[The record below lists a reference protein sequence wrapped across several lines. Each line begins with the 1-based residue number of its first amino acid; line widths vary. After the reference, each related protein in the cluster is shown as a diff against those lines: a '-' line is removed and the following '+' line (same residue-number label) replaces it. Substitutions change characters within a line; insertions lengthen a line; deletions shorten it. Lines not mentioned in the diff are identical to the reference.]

1 MSISEDLRNNH
12 DLSIDEILKQHNTNL
27 KQVMNA
33 PIIGRP
39 RKEGK
44 DKKLLY
50 IYKHSRS
57 SYEISKSMDGKNYY
71 FGVYKC
77 LEDAIIVRDAL
88 KSVDWNVDCLDDFL
102 KVLGVER
109 IVKMVKS

>member
-27 KQVMNA
+27 KQLMNA
-33 PIIGRP
+33 PIGRP

-44 DKKLLY
+44 DKKLRH
-50 IYKHSRS
+50 IYKHSRG
-57 SYEISKSMDGKNYY
+57 SYEISKCIDRKNYY
-71 FGVYKC
+71 FGVYEC

-109 IVKMVKS
+109 IVKMVG

>member
-39 RKEGK
+39 RRRVK

-50 IYKHSRS
+50 IYKHSRG
-57 SYEISKSMDGKNYY
+57 SYMISRYRKGKNYY

-102 KVLGVER
+102 KGLGVER
-109 IVKMVKS
+109 IVKMVG

>member
-27 KQVMNA
+27 KQLMNA
-33 PIIGRP
+33 PISRP

-44 DKKLLY
+44 DKKLRY
-50 IYKHSRS
+50 IYKHSKG
-57 SYEISKSMDGKNYY
+57 SYEISKYIDGKNYY

-109 IVKMVKS
+109 IVKMVG

>member
-39 RKEGK
+39 RKECR

-57 SYEISKSMDGKNYY
+57 SYEISKYRKGKHYY

-109 IVKMVKS
+109 IVKMVG

>member
-1 MSISEDLRNNH
+1 MSFSEDLRNNP

-27 KQVMNA
+27 KQLMNA
-33 PIIGRP
+33 PIGRP
-39 RKEGK
+39 RKGGK
-44 DKKLLY
+44 NKKLLH
-50 IYKHSRS
+50 IYKHSRGF
-57 SYEISKSMDGKNYY
+57 YEISKCIDGKNYY
-71 FGVYKC
+71 FGIYKC

-109 IVKMVKS
+109 IVKKVES

>member
-27 KQVMNA
+27 KQVMNV
-33 PIIGRP
+33 PTIGRP

-50 IYKHSRS
+50 IYKRSRGS
-57 SYEISKSMDGKNYY
+57 
-71 FGVYKC
+71 
-77 LEDAIIVRDAL
+77 L
-88 KSVDWNVDCLDDFL
+88 
-102 KVLGVER
+102 
-109 IVKMVKS
+109 

>member
-50 IYKHSRS
+50 IYKHSRG
-57 SYEISKSMDGKNYY
+57 SYEISKYRKGKNYY

-102 KVLGVER
+102 KGLSVER
-109 IVKMVKS
+109 IVKMVG

>member
-1 MSISEDLRNNH
+1 MSISTDLRNKPY
-12 DLSIDEILKQHNTNL
+12 LSIDEILKQHNTNL
-27 KQVMNA
+27 KQLINE
-33 PIIGRP
+33 PRRGRP

-50 IYKHSRS
+50 IYKHPGG
-57 SYEISKSMDGKNYY
+57 SYEISKRMNGNNHY

-102 KVLGVER
+102 KGLGVER
-109 IVKMVKS
+109 IVKMVG

>member
-1 MSISEDLRNNH
+1 MSISTDLRNNH

-27 KQVMNA
+27 KQLMNK
-33 PIIGRP
+33 PGRGRP
-39 RKEGK
+39 RKECK
-44 DKKLLY
+44 NKKLQY
-50 IYKHSRS
+50 IYKHPSS
-57 SYEISKSMDGKNYY
+57 SYEITKRVNGKNHY
-71 FGVYKC
+71 FGVYNC

-109 IVKMVKS
+109 IVKMVG

>member
-1 MSISEDLRNNH
+1 MSISTDLRNNPY
-12 DLSIDEILKQHNTNL
+12 LSIDEILKQHNTNL
-27 KQVMNA
+27 KQVMNE
-33 PIIGRP
+33 PIRGRP
-39 RKEGK
+39 RKECR

-50 IYKHSRS
+50 IYKHSRG
-57 SYEISKSMDGKNYY
+57 SYEISKGMDGKNYY

-102 KVLGVER
+102 KGLGVER
-109 IVKMVKS
+109 IVKMVG

>member
-33 PIIGRP
+33 PIGRP

-50 IYKHSRS
+50 IYKHSRG
-57 SYEISKSMDGKNYY
+57 SYEISKYRKGKNYY

-102 KVLGVER
+102 KGLGVER
-109 IVKMVKS
+109 IVKMVG